1 MSKTSRIFQTFGG
14 ITLAFLVGVAAIAA
28 QDKAASHS
36 GGGDHP
42 QAAKTDPATPAAK
55 GAAPAAAPMTYAPG
69 LPGWIKNLPADKQEI
84 ARKIWLTDG
93 RVIHAS
99 KEMVTA
105 KRHELDALLTLPT
118 SDDKAIAAQVKDIA
132 TWEEKLLQAEIS
144 LRRKLEKEGIPTW
157 GHFDHG
163 KHNMMMGKGGMMGM
177 MGMMGG
183 KDKDADGDASKAGGH
198 SGH

>member
-28 QDKAASHS
+28 QDKAPAHTA
-36 GGGDHP
+36 GGDHP
-42 QAAKTDPATPAAK
+42 QAAKTDSAAPAAP
-55 GAAPAAAPMTYAPG
+55 GAVPAAAPMTYAPG
-69 LPGWIKNLPADKQEI
+69 LPGWIKHLPADKQEI
-84 ARKIWLTDG
+84 ARKIWLVDG

-157 GHFDHG
+157 GNFDHG
-163 KHNMMMGKGGMMGM
+163 KHNMMMDKGGMGGM

-183 KDKDADGDASKAGGH
+183 KDKDGDASKAGGH

>member
-1 MSKTSRIFQTFGG
+1 MSKASRIFQIFGG

-28 QDKAASHS
+28 QDKASGHT

-42 QAAKTDPATPAAK
+42 QAAKTD
-55 GAAPAAAPMTYAPG
+55 AAPAAPAAATPAAPMTYAPG
-69 LPGWIKNLPADKQEI
+69 LPGWIKHLPADKQEI

-105 KRHELDALLTLPT
+105 KRHELDALLTLPA
-118 SDDKAIAAQVKDIA
+118 SDDKAVAAQVKDIA
-132 TWEEKLLQAEIS
+132 AWEEKLLQAEIS

-177 MGMMGG
+177 MGG
-183 KDKDADGDASKAGGH
+183 KDKDGDASKSAAH

>member
-42 QAAKTDPATPAAK
+42 QAAKTDPA
-55 GAAPAAAPMTYAPG
+55 PAAAAATTSAVPTTYAPG
-69 LPGWIKNLPADKQEI
+69 LPGWIKNLPADKQEA
-84 ARKIWLTDG
+84 ARKIWLVDG

-118 SDDKAIAAQVKDIA
+118 SDDKAIAAQVKEIA

-157 GHFDHG
+157 GNFDHG

-177 MGMMGG
+177 MGG
-183 KDKDADGDASKAGGH
+183 KDKDGDASKAGGH

>member
-36 GGGDHP
+36 GGDHS
-42 QAAKTDPATPAAK
+42 QAAKTEAAPAATPAA
-55 GAAPAAAPMTYAPG
+55 APVTYAPG
-69 LPGWIKNLPADKQEI
+69 LPGWIKHLPADKQEI
-84 ARKIWLTDG
+84 VRKIWLTDG

-105 KRHELDALLTLPT
+105 KRHELDALLTLPNT
-118 SDDKAIAAQVKDIA
+118 DDKAVAAQVKEIA

-144 LRRKLEKEGIPTW
+144 FRRKLEKEGIPTW
-157 GHFDHG
+157 GNFDHG
-163 KHNMMMGKGGMMGM
+163 KHNMMMGKGGKGEMGGM

-183 KDKDADGDASKAGGH
+183 KDKDKDGDASKAGGH

>member
-28 QDKAASHS
+28 QDKASTHAA
-36 GGGDHP
+36 GGDHP
-42 QAAKTDPATPAAK
+42 QAAKTDPATPATP
-55 GAAPAAAPMTYAPG
+55 GAAPAAPMTYAPG
-69 LPGWIKNLPADKQEI
+69 LPGWIKHLPADKQEI

-118 SDDKAIAAQVKDIA
+118 SDDKAIAAQVKEIA

-157 GHFDHG
+157 GNFDHG
-163 KHNMMMGKGGMMGM
+163 KHNMMMGKGGMGGM

-183 KDKDADGDASKAGGH
+183 KDADGDAKAGGH

>member
-28 QDKAASHS
+28 QDKATSHS

-42 QAAKTDPATPAAK
+42 QTAKTDPATPAAP

-69 LPGWIKNLPADKQEI
+69 LPGWIKHLPADKQEI

-118 SDDKAIAAQVKDIA
+118 SDDKAIAAQVKEIA

-157 GHFDHG
+157 GNFDHG
-163 KHNMMMGKGGMMGM
+163 KHNMMMGKGGMGGM

-183 KDKDADGDASKAGGH
+183 KDKDGDASKAGGH

>member
-28 QDKAASHS
+28 QDKATSHS
-36 GGGDHP
+36 GTGDHP
-42 QAAKTDPATPAAK
+42 QAAKTEAAPAATPAA
-55 GAAPAAAPMTYAPG
+55 APVTYAPG
-69 LPGWIKNLPADKQEI
+69 LPGWIKHLPADKQEI

-118 SDDKAIAAQVKDIA
+118 SDDKAIAAQVKEIA

-144 LRRKLEKEGIPTW
+144 FRRKLEKEGIPTW
-157 GHFDHG
+157 GNFDHG

-177 MGMMGG
+177 MGG
-183 KDKDADGDASKAGGH
+183 KDKDGDASKAGGH

>member
-14 ITLAFLVGVAAIAA
+14 ITLAFLVGVAAMAA
-28 QDKAASHS
+28 QDKATGHS

-42 QAAKTDPATPAAK
+42 QAAAKTE
-55 GAAPAAAPMTYAPG
+55 AAPAAATATTPAAPMTYAPG
-69 LPGWIKNLPADKQEI
+69 LPGWIKHLPADKQEI

-105 KRHELDALLTLPT
+105 KRHELDALLTLPNT
-118 SDDKAIAAQVKDIA
+118 DDKAVAAQVKEIA

-163 KHNMMMGKGGMMGM
+163 KHNMMMGKGGMGGKGGM

-183 KDKDADGDASKAGGH
+183 KDGDDASKSGGH